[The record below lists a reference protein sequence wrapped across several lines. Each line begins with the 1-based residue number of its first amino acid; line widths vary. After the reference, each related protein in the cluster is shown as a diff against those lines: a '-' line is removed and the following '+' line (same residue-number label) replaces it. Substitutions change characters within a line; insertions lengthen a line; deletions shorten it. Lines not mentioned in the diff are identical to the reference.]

1 VCTQRARGVGIA
13 PSPLLSCLALSQPTH
28 IHSHRAP
35 QHVSCYIL
43 PPWFSENYN
52 CLLSKRDTLRFF
64 TICHASETPVC
75 VDNIHPRTEYALRLK
90 HRSRYTVH
98 TASRQQL
105 VQAEAQSQSQ
115 SQSNSAGVDP
125 ELIASRTRRHLAD
138 LERANP
144 VEDAHA
150 FDDLSVVPAATSNIA
165 SGSASTSRAAK
176 SRGTARQTISDKK
189 DWGRGPGV
197 GPGAG
202 PPPGKTNAKRKQSSM
217 AIRDALLYRQ
227 NLTTL
232 IERSVRFSYIV
243 YHMCTERRLDLCS
256 SQGIATLPGP
266 TYLTAVAPPPPAH
279 LPARAFCDVCGYW
292 GRYRCM
298 RCARPYCCIKCKGTH
313 EETRC
318 EKRIL

>member
-1 VCTQRARGVGIA
+1 
-13 PSPLLSCLALSQPTH
+13 
-28 IHSHRAP
+28 
-35 QHVSCYIL
+35 
-43 PPWFSENYN
+43 
-52 CLLSKRDTLRFF
+52 
-64 TICHASETPVC
+64 VC

-98 TASRQQL
+98 AASRQQL

-150 FDDLSVVPAATSNIA
+150 FDDLSVVPAATSNVT

-197 GPGAG
+197 GPGAV

-232 IERSVRFSYIV
+232 IERSVKFSYIV
-243 YHMCTERRLDLCS
+243 CIICVPNANLTSVLRRASLLS
-256 SQGIATLPGP
+256 
-266 TYLTAVAPPPPAH
+266 
-279 LPARAFCDVCGYW
+279 PARHTSPPSPLRRQHTCLHVRSAMSVDTGDDT
-292 GRYRCM
+292 G
-298 RCARPYCCIKCKGTH
+298 A
-313 EETRC
+313 
-318 EKRIL
+318 